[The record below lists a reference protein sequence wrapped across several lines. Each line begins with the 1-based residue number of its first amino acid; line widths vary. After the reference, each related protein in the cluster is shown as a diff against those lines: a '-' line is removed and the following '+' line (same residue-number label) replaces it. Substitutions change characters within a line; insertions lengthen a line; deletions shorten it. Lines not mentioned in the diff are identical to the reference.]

1 MVDDD
6 AVSLLMR
13 VMEVDLRVVVVTE
26 GGVGWAMGS
35 VLILRL
41 LVLPSAVDVAGVLY
55 EINMK

>member
-55 EINMK
+55 EIIIK